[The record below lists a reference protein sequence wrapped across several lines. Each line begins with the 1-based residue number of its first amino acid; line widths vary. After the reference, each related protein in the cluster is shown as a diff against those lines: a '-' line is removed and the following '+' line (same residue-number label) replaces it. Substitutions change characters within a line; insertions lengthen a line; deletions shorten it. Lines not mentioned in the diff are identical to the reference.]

1 MNSAK
6 TAIMVDSGCDISQ
19 EFIEQYDIKVLRLKV
34 LYGGDRMYSDG
45 LDIDPLEVY
54 RRFPQ
59 EIPTTSTPNMYEVSE
74 LVNEIKSEGYEK
86 IIGITISSGLSGTYN
101 AVAMAFEEEDIE
113 TFAFDTKNISIG
125 AGLLAMWAA
134 KKLSEGWTFEAVKH
148 GLNDKIN
155 DSKVFFYMDT
165 LDYLRKGGRISP
177 AVAIVGK
184 ALNLKPIIS
193 CNEKGTYYTVSKIRG
208 QHKGLEKLMD
218 SLKDYIGD
226 KKAYLAIMNGDGTRY
241 LDIIRARIKEMFPQ
255 CEVVVDK
262 QITATMAIHTG
273 PGLIGVGVLF
283 E

>member
-34 LYGGDRMYSDG
+34 LYGDRMYSDG

-86 IIGITISSGLSGTYN
+86 IIGITISSGLSGIYN

>member
-34 LYGGDRMYSDG
+34 LYGDRMYSDG

-134 KKLSEGWTFEAVKH
+134 KKLSEVWTFEAVKH

-241 LDIIRARIKEMFPQ
+241 LDVIRARIKEMFPQ

>member
-34 LYGGDRMYSDG
+34 LYGDRMYSDG

-148 GLNDKIN
+148 GLDDKIN

-241 LDIIRARIKEMFPQ
+241 LDVIRARIKEMFPQ

>member
-34 LYGGDRMYSDG
+34 FYGDRMYSDG

-241 LDIIRARIKEMFPQ
+241 LDVIRARIKEMFPQ

>member
-34 LYGGDRMYSDG
+34 LYGDRMYSDG

-59 EIPTTSTPNMYEVSE
+59 EVPTTSTPNMYEVSE

-241 LDIIRARIKEMFPQ
+241 LDVIRARIKEMFPQ

-283 E
+283 D

>member
-34 LYGGDRMYSDG
+34 LYGDRMYSDG

-208 QHKGLEKLMD
+208 QHKGLEKLMY

-241 LDIIRARIKEMFPQ
+241 LDVIRARIKEMFPQ

>member
-34 LYGGDRMYSDG
+34 LYGDRMYSDG

-54 RRFPQ
+54 GRFPQ

>member
-34 LYGGDRMYSDG
+34 LYGDRMYSDG

-241 LDIIRARIKEMFPQ
+241 PDIIRARIKEMFPQ

>member
-34 LYGGDRMYSDG
+34 LYGDRMYSDG

-148 GLNDKIN
+148 GLNDKIS

-241 LDIIRARIKEMFPQ
+241 LDVIRARIKEMFPQ

-283 E
+283 D

>member
-34 LYGGDRMYSDG
+34 LYGDRMYSDG

-148 GLNDKIN
+148 GLNDKIS

-208 QHKGLEKLMD
+208 HHKGLEKLMD

-241 LDIIRARIKEMFPQ
+241 LDVIRVRIKEMFPQ

-283 E
+283 D

>member
-34 LYGGDRMYSDG
+34 LYGDRMYSDG

-177 AVAIVGK
+177 AVAILGK

>member
-34 LYGGDRMYSDG
+34 LYGDRMYSDG

-101 AVAMAFEEEDIE
+101 AVTMAFEEEDIE

>member
-34 LYGGDRMYSDG
+34 LYGDRMYSDG

-59 EIPTTSTPNMYEVSE
+59 EVPTTSTPNMYEVSE

>member
-34 LYGGDRMYSDG
+34 LYGDRMYSDG

-134 KKLSEGWTFEAVKH
+134 MKLSEGWTFEAVKH

-193 CNEKGTYYTVSKIRG
+193 CNEKCTYYTVSKIRG

-241 LDIIRARIKEMFPQ
+241 LDVIRARIKEMFPQ

>member
-34 LYGGDRMYSDG
+34 LYGDRMYSDG

-193 CNEKGTYYTVSKIRG
+193 CNEKGTYYTVSTIRG

>member
-34 LYGGDRMYSDG
+34 LYGDRMYSDG

-241 LDIIRARIKEMFPQ
+241 LDVIRARIKEMFPQ

-273 PGLIGVGVLF
+273 PGLVGVLF

>member
-34 LYGGDRMYSDG
+34 LYGDRMYSDG

-226 KKAYLAIMNGDGTRY
+226 KKADLAIMNGDGTRY

>member
-34 LYGGDRMYSDG
+34 LYGDRMYSDG

-148 GLNDKIN
+148 GLNDKIS

-241 LDIIRARIKEMFPQ
+241 LDIIRERIKEMFPQ

>member
-34 LYGGDRMYSDG
+34 LYGDRMYSDG

-148 GLNDKIN
+148 GLNDKIS

>member
-34 LYGGDRMYSDG
+34 LYGDRMYSDG

-241 LDIIRARIKEMFPQ
+241 LDIIRVRIKEMFPQ

>member
-19 EFIEQYDIKVLRLKV
+19 EFIEKYDIKVLRLKV
-34 LYGGDRMYSDG
+34 LYGDRMYSDG

-148 GLNDKIN
+148 GLNDKIS

-283 E
+283 D

>member
-34 LYGGDRMYSDG
+34 LYGDRMYSDG

-101 AVAMAFEEEDIE
+101 AVAMAFGEEDIE

-125 AGLLAMWAA
+125 AGLLAMSAA

>member
-19 EFIEQYDIKVLRLKV
+19 EFIEKYDIKVLRLKV
-34 LYGGDRMYSDG
+34 LYGDRMYSDG

>member
-34 LYGGDRMYSDG
+34 LYGDRMYSDG

-74 LVNEIKSEGYEK
+74 LVNESKSEGYEK

>member
-34 LYGGDRMYSDG
+34 LYGDRMYSDG

-134 KKLSEGWTFEAVKH
+134 KKLSEGWTFETVKH

>member
-34 LYGGDRMYSDG
+34 LYGDRMYSDG

-148 GLNDKIN
+148 GLNDKIS

-226 KKAYLAIMNGDGTRY
+226 KKACLAIMNGDGTRY

-283 E
+283 D

>member
-34 LYGGDRMYSDG
+34 LYGDRMYSDG
-45 LDIDPLEVY
+45 LDIDPLELY

>member
-34 LYGGDRMYSDG
+34 LYGDRMYSDG

-218 SLKDYIGD
+218 SLKDYIGN

-241 LDIIRARIKEMFPQ
+241 LDVIRARIKEMFPQ

-283 E
+283 D

>member
-34 LYGGDRMYSDG
+34 LYGDRMYSDG

-59 EIPTTSTPNMYEVSE
+59 EIPTTSTPNMYKVSE

-241 LDIIRARIKEMFPQ
+241 LDVIRARIKEMFPQ

>member
-34 LYGGDRMYSDG
+34 LYGDRMYSDG

-208 QHKGLEKLMD
+208 QHNGLEKLMD

-241 LDIIRARIKEMFPQ
+241 LDVIRARIKEMFPQ

>member
-34 LYGGDRMYSDG
+34 LYGDRMYSDG

-148 GLNDKIN
+148 GLNDKIS

-226 KKAYLAIMNGDGTRY
+226 KKAYLAIMNGDGTKY
-241 LDIIRARIKEMFPQ
+241 LDVIRARIKEMFPQ

>member
-19 EFIEQYDIKVLRLKV
+19 EFIENYDIKVLRLKV
-34 LYGGDRMYSDG
+34 LYGDRMYSDG

-148 GLNDKIN
+148 GLNDKIS

>member
-19 EFIEQYDIKVLRLKV
+19 EFIENYDIKVLRLKV
-34 LYGGDRMYSDG
+34 LYGDRMYSDG

-101 AVAMAFEEEDIE
+101 AVAMAFEGEDIE

-148 GLNDKIN
+148 GLNDKIS

-241 LDIIRARIKEMFPQ
+241 LDVIRARIKEMFPQ

-283 E
+283 D

>member
-34 LYGGDRMYSDG
+34 LYGDRMYSDG
-45 LDIDPLEVY
+45 LDIDPLDVY

-241 LDIIRARIKEMFPQ
+241 LDIIRARINEMFPQ

>member
-34 LYGGDRMYSDG
+34 LYGDRMYSDG

-218 SLKDYIGD
+218 ILKDYIGD

>member
-34 LYGGDRMYSDG
+34 LYGDRMYSDG

-134 KKLSEGWTFEAVKH
+134 KKLSEGWTFEAVKY

-241 LDIIRARIKEMFPQ
+241 LDVIRARIKEMFPQ

>member
-34 LYGGDRMYSDG
+34 LYGDRMYSDG

-101 AVAMAFEEEDIE
+101 AVALAFEEEDIE

-241 LDIIRARIKEMFPQ
+241 LDVIRARIKEMFPQ

>member
-34 LYGGDRMYSDG
+34 LYGDRMYSDG

-241 LDIIRARIKEMFPQ
+241 IDIIRARIKEMFPQ

>member
-34 LYGGDRMYSDG
+34 LYGDRMYSDG

-218 SLKDYIGD
+218 SLKDYIGG

>member
-34 LYGGDRMYSDG
+34 LYGDRMYSDG

-148 GLNDKIN
+148 GLNDKIS

-241 LDIIRARIKEMFPQ
+241 LDVIRARIKEMFPQ